1 MVRNYGYKAEWSNSK
16 HKDQWVETAYRRQD
30 QLEKRACL
38 MSDWEGSIEK
48 RMENLSG
55 KEVSL

>member
-1 MVRNYGYKAEWSNSK
+1 MIAK
-16 HKDQWVETAYRRQD
+16 VETAYRRQD